1 MKDVI
6 YSSSP
11 KKAQKSPFS
20 LQCHLVRP
28 NFVKLRGK
36 SSGLLLK
43 NILGNKFP
51 IKLSNFEKWKFI
63 ENLWTSMFFG
73 GII

>member
-1 MKDVI
+1 MTLHVGWVVLI
-6 YSSSP
+6 V
-11 KKAQKSPFS
+11 KKLAP
-20 LQCHLVRP
+20 LGQCHLVKP